1 MVCRRVSSRKLERS
15 WTIRRCITAG
25 YFGNASRYSDKLSNQ
40 RFNWFIFRPIFVQV
54 FFCPSHASLTLL
66 WEPHHLP
73 SIKELCR
80 WGRDPQEGYRT
91 LTDHN
96 QVRDI
101 SRPVVGDPPS
111 EVWRG
116 LSLGGL
122 TSAQVYIHPASALYQ
137 RNPEWIVYHELVPI
151 LAKLFQDE
159 CCHCDHLWPKWC
171 SSCCCWGWT
180 NPFVFLEFQIGAT
193 SSLLLGVA
201 QRFSK
206 TISLH
211 DLVALRCWPV
221 RSTCENAPLQLA
233 QPRQCANTWVSWVCS
248 VCSLVDV
255 RMPSDLLVRK
265 ANPIRA
271 STAGQIEPQWLPEL
285 APNLFQRAD
294 PTKLSKRNLG
304 STELVM
310 LLKEGAHFFGN
321 VTPPN
326 IFCWI
331 FPVDAESMHSAERVV
346 FQGRC
351 ASVLSLELNSWRCD
365 FGGASVPVHIPP
377 ECRKAIRILLYWQLD
392 TIRWFLLD
400 NYNIIMIIYIYISIY
415 YKLQYH

>member
-1 MVCRRVSSRKLERS
+1 M
-15 WTIRRCITAG
+15 
-25 YFGNASRYSDKLSNQ
+25 
-40 RFNWFIFRPIFVQV
+40 
-54 FFCPSHASLTLL
+54 
-66 WEPHHLP
+66 
-73 SIKELCR
+73 
-80 WGRDPQEGYRT
+80 
-91 LTDHN
+91 
-96 QVRDI
+96 
-101 SRPVVGDPPS
+101 
-111 EVWRG
+111 
-116 LSLGGL
+116 
-122 TSAQVYIHPASALYQ
+122 
-137 RNPEWIVYHELVPI
+137 
-151 LAKLFQDE
+151 
-159 CCHCDHLWPKWC
+159 
-171 SSCCCWGWT
+171 
-180 NPFVFLEFQIGAT
+180 
-193 SSLLLGVA
+193 
-201 QRFSK
+201 
-206 TISLH
+206 
-211 DLVALRCWPV
+211 
-221 RSTCENAPLQLA
+221 
-233 QPRQCANTWVSWVCS
+233 
-248 VCSLVDV
+248 CSLVDV

-377 ECRKAIRILLYWQLD
+377 ECRKAIRILLY
-392 TIRWFLLD
+392 
-400 NYNIIMIIYIYISIY
+400 
-415 YKLQYH
+415 